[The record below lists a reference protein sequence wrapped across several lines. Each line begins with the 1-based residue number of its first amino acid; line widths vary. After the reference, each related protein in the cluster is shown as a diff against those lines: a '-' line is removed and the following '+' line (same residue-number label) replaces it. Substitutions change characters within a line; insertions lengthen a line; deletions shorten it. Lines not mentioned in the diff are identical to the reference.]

1 MKTSPDIEAV
11 IDRRLLLNFRVDP
24 ETAAR
29 LVPAPFRPSLS
40 TGFAIAG
47 VCLIRLTEL
56 RPHGFPRA
64 IGITTESAAHRFAV
78 EWDTRARHRA
88 RCLHPASR
96 YRLASERSPRRTP
109 VPGRPSALLAP
120 GA

>member
-1 MKTSPDIEAV
+1 MKTFPDIEAV

-56 RPHGFPRA
+56 RPHGFPLRSASRPKAPPIDSPSNGTPSTAPSTVSTSRA
-64 IGITTESAAHRFAV
+64 AIP
-78 EWDTRARHRA
+78 TRA
-88 RCLHPASR
+88 
-96 YRLASERSPRRTP
+96 
-109 VPGRPSALLAP
+109 
-120 GA
+120 